1 MQTQWEVSLLDEMV
15 YKVWGETRGLGK
27 LSTNTTREER
37 HLLTDTT
44 LCSDTFV
51 SEVNIDLILLFI
63 IY

>member
-1 MQTQWEVSLLDEMV
+1 MLDEMV
-15 YKVWGETRGLGK
+15 YKVWGEMRGLGK